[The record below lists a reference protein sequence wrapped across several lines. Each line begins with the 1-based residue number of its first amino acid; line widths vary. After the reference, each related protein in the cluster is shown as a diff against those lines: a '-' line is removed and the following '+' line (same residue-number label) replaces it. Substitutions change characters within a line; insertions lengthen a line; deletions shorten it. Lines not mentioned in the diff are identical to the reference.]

1 MFIIY
6 HDDERGSP
14 TYRLR
19 RNPEKL
25 PSTNE
30 KTVGRLS
37 QEITVIITAGSDSV
51 ARILQ
56 NAMFHLVVNPEVLA
70 RLRTEIIQVM
80 PEIYS
85 TPSVKTLK
93 ELPWLV
99 SPAATYL

>member
-1 MFIIY
+1 MTTKEVRPLTVYDAIQK
-6 HDDERGSP
+6 SS
-14 TYRLR
+14 
-19 RNPEKL
+19 L
-25 PSTNE
+25 PPNE
-30 KTVGRLS
+30 KTVGRMS
-37 QEITVIITAGSDSV
+37 QEITVLITAGSDTV

-56 NAMFHLVVNPEVLA
+56 NAIFHLVVNPEVLA